1 MKKLLLLTLLVFS
14 QALRIHAQESDL
26 EEEGEPEGKVKYAL
40 ILPEEKAPEMVKV
53 TEQCPFG
60 GVLGDE
66 EKQSESGEEIRI
78 SEMLRSLPVVGK
90 SSAKKWVMLGDLILR
105 KGDPV
110 PPIIA
115 NQPVMLVV
123 HDVTPEYIEMHW
135 VDKKPTGQEARKLV
149 IQTDV
154 TPRVMHRLPG
164 SAAHD
169 TTGGKAGPPVMG
181 VSGGGSPTKGES
193 PVSRSSRAVVVEDAP
208 APHLPS
214 PKAQEEEP
222 ANNSLL
228 KLFFGT
234 PVSADT
240 PAPGQETKP

>member
-1 MKKLLLLTLLVFS
+1 MKKLLLLTLMVFS
-14 QALRIHAQESDL
+14 QALRLYAQESDL

-53 TEQCPFG
+53 TEPCPFG
-60 GVLGDE
+60 GVLGDD

-115 NQPVMLVV
+115 NQSVMLVV
-123 HDVTPEYIEMHW
+123 YDVTPEYIEMHW
-135 VDKKPTGQEARKLV
+135 VDKKPTGQEPRKLV

-164 SAAHD
+164 AAAHD
-169 TTGGKAGPPVMG
+169 LAGGKMAPPVMG
-181 VSGGGSPTKGES
+181 ISGGSSPKKDGAI
-193 PVSRSSRAVVVEDAP
+193 SRASKAVVVEDAP
-208 APHLPS
+208 DPHLPS
-214 PKAQEEEP
+214 SKTQEEEP

-234 PVSADT
+234 PVSADS
-240 PAPGQETKP
+240 PSAGKETKP

>member
-1 MKKLLLLTLLVFS
+1 M
-14 QALRIHAQESDL
+14 
-26 EEEGEPEGKVKYAL
+26 
-40 ILPEEKAPEMVKV
+40 
-53 TEQCPFG
+53 
-60 GVLGDE
+60 
-66 EKQSESGEEIRI
+66 
-78 SEMLRSLPVVGK
+78 
-90 SSAKKWVMLGDLILR
+90 
-105 KGDPV
+105 

-115 NQPVMLVV
+115 NQSVMLVV

-181 VSGGGSPTKGES
+181 VSGGGSPKSES

-234 PVSADT
+234 PVSADI
-240 PAPGQETKP
+240 PAPGQESKP

>member
-115 NQPVMLVV
+115 NQSVMLVV

-181 VSGGGSPTKGES
+181 VSGGGSPKSES

-234 PVSADT
+234 PVSADI
-240 PAPGQETKP
+240 PAPGQESKP